1 MVSTPRCS
9 AAVNWAAAGPPGTS
23 LRCVLYGE
31 LVSNTHIKQ
40 DLNSQTPSV
49 LHENRSKGSVLSFLI
64 MTFQRLSKRL
74 QWADQHNGILCES
87 ELDEL
92 GML

>member
-49 LHENRSKGSVLSFLI
+49 LHENRSIGSVLSFLI
-64 MTFQRLSKRL
+64 MTFQRL
-74 QWADQHNGILCES
+74 QWANQHNGILCES

-92 GML
+92 AML